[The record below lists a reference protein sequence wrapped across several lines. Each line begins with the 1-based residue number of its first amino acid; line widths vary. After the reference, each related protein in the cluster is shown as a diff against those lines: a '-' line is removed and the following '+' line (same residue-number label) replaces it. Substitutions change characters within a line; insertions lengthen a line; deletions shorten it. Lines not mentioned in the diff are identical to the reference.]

1 MAPKKNVKDSADAE
15 AQPLIQK
22 GASAENPPEV
32 SLRMY
37 LAAFSVCWLLL
48 GVAIGVQVENW
59 SVVTS
64 MYVFVQIVTT
74 IGYGDVTVE
83 TELMKLFMS
92 CYVLVSV
99 MLIAG
104 FMTDV
109 AQSFMD
115 TEGAAFVDRLKNVQD
130 KVDGKKVKETSPNNA
145 AVISCVHA
153 GGGFVFFVLL
163 GTVFYA
169 TVENCSCSSGVTA
182 IAGCVEGERCAD
194 TGGTTKTWIESFYMA
209 VITLTTVGFGDHSP
223 STQIGRAFG
232 CIWMLF
238 GVVASANFVGAFSKA
253 FLSAKK
259 EQRIGKVSEELFRNI
274 DMDGSG
280 QLSKNEF
287 RMFALQKW
295 GLLSPEQLTAVDSL
309 FNQMDKTGDGYV
321 DFDEV
326 QQYCKD

>member
-1 MAPKKNVKDSADAE
+1 MAPKKNVKEVSDAE

-22 GASAENPPEV
+22 EEDPPEV
-32 SLRMY
+32 PLRMY

-48 GVAIGVQVENW
+48 GVVVGTQVENW

-64 MYVFVQIVTT
+64 LYVFVQIVTT
-74 IGYGDVTVE
+74 IGYGDITVD
-83 TELMKLFMS
+83 TQTMKLFMAF
-92 CYVLVSV
+92 YVLVSV

-115 TEGAAFVDRLKNVQD
+115 TEGAAFVDRLKTVQD
-130 KVDGKKVKETSPNNA
+130 KVEGKDVQEQKPDNTA
-145 AVISCVHA
+145 MIAVAKA
-153 GGGFVFFVLL
+153 GGGFALFVLI

-169 TVENCSCSSGVTA
+169 TMESCSCSFGASA
-182 IAGCVEGERCAD
+182 IAGCVEGPRCAA
-194 TGGTTKTWIESFYMA
+194 TGGATKSWNESFYMS

-223 STQIGRAFG
+223 SSQFGRAFG
-232 CIWMLF
+232 CVWMLF
-238 GVVASANFVGAFSKA
+238 GVVSSANFVGAFSKA
-253 FLSAKK
+253 FLTAKK

-295 GLLSPEQLTAVDSL
+295 GLLTKEQLEAVDSL
-309 FNQMDKTGDGYV
+309 FAQMDRTKDGYV
-321 DFDEV
+321 DFEEIQKHCAD
-326 QQYCKD
+326 